1 MVGIVLYPTKYNID
15 NNYPGNGC
23 PGLTRK
29 NIQLTPKRPLQNPS
43 GVVTAALPYSRTVSG
58 GAPSQL
64 DFATTSNTGADTDKF
79 KQFECTSIGESVA
92 RNTADQRT
100 LKPGI
105 A

>member
-1 MVGIVLYPTKYNID
+1 LMVGIVLYPTKYNID

-29 NIQLTPKRPLQNPS
+29 NRKL
-43 GVVTAALPYSRTVSG
+43 
-58 GAPSQL
+58 APSQL
-64 DFATTSNTGADTDKF
+64 DLAITSSTGADTDKF

-92 RNTADQRT
+92 GNTADQRT